1 MSRENQNRDYE
12 GNYLSEEE
20 LKKLIAEVE
29 TNSML
34 HAPHNLKD
42 EILQAAEQEQSDLSV
57 KKEITGKRPAA
68 YQKSRR
74 RAFFLY
80 VLEVEAVSA
89 AAIAMLFL
97 TPVRNADSWT
107 SQKVQDPTS
116 SVIYQINEKSNAFC
130 SHLYDFSNR
139 MIMTDSEK

>member
-1 MSRENQNRDYE
+1 MSRENQNRDHD

-20 LKKLIAEVE
+20 LEKLIAEVE
-29 TNSML
+29 TKAML
-34 HAPHNLKD
+34 HAPRNLKA
-42 EILQAAEQEQSDLSV
+42 EVLQSAEQERSERSAA
-57 KKEITGKRPAA
+57 KEITGKRSAA

-80 VLEVEAVSA
+80 AIEVEAVSA

-107 SQKVQDPTS
+107 SQRVQDPTS
-116 SVIYQINEKSNAFC
+116 SVMYQINEKSNAFC

-139 MIMTDSEK
+139 IIMTDSEK